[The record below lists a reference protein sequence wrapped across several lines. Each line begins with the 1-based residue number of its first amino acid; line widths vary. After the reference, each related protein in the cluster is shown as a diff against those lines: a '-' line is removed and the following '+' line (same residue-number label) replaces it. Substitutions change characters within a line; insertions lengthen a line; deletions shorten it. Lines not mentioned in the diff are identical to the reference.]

1 MRDEA
6 DEARR
11 IEQVLGGDP
20 EGFDRWYRAEHPRVW
35 RLCFGFVADAEEADD
50 LAQDAMLKLHDRLS
64 RRDPG
69 RPWREWRNSVV
80 LNLCRDRLRRRAAR
94 ERAEA
99 SAAKERAKELAP
111 DASHAL
117 TQRELREAFAAALGE
132 LTEREREA
140 FVLRELEGSSTEATA
155 QVMGV
160 GVSTVRS
167 LLTLAR
173 RRLREHLGR
182 SCPELV
188 EGGDHA

>member
-6 DEARR
+6 DETWGG
-11 IEQVLGGDP
+11 EPVLGGDP
-20 EGFDRWYRAEHPRVW
+20 EALDRWYRAEHPRVW

-50 LAQDAMLKLHDRLS
+50 LAQDAMLKLHDRLD
-64 RRDPG
+64 RRDPS
-69 RPWREWRNSVV
+69 RPWREWRNTVV

-99 SAAKERAKELAP
+99 GAAEERAKGTAP
-111 DASHAL
+111 DASHPLA
-117 TQRELREAFAAALGE
+117 QRELREAFAAALGE

-160 GVSTVRS
+160 GASSVRS

-173 RRLREHLGR
+173 RRLRAHLGR

-188 EGGDHA
+188 EGVDRA